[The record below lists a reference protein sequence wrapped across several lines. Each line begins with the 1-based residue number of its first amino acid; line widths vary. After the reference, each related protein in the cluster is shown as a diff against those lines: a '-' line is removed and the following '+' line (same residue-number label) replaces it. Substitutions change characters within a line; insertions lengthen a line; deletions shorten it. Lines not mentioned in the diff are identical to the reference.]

1 MPVLN
6 QYEIIFLS
14 QTLVSDN
21 MNIGR
26 QEALVMST
34 IKGLWAELQNLPVN
48 GENLVIWLKFPFQDK

>member
-14 QTLVSDN
+14 QTLVSHN

-26 QEALVMST
+26 QGPLVMST
-34 IKGLWAELQNLPVN
+34 IKGLWAELLNLPVN
-48 GENLVIWLKFPFQDK
+48 RENLVIWLKFSFHEK